1 MKAKGDELKKGRVN
15 EYDLL
20 RVIATIL
27 VEIKNRAYTRLPLFY
42 GSSENSVWLKTNY
55 IWYLSQ
61 VLQVY

>member
-27 VEIKNRAYTRLPLFY
+27 VVIGHSCYLVMGGVHYEVPAD
-42 GSSENSVWLKTNY
+42 SSWCMIRIY
-55 IWYLSQ
+55 FG
-61 VLQVY
+61 